1 MTSPLRLSLL
11 AVVGLASCNQ
21 FEFASNWFDGPTAA
35 TVLDPEDESPFNE
48 PIAFVAN
55 SRSGTIVPLDMK
67 NGTLL
72 SDQAAASF
80 LPPRMVAT
88 GDTRLL
94 SDVAAWGR
102 GDSVTVLAVDTA
114 HSVLVEADYIVG
126 QTESRE
132 PIPPPLSASEPAFL
146 SANADSNGAAQLE
159 GLTLRHGYSTTED
172 WRLEFNGAQWT
183 AFGSRSGR
191 QARTF
196 TTGETWRSDR
206 REVEL
211 KITGSPEAGD
221 RFEFSVDTGLREH
234 DLGGRPLGL
243 LRIPNSDTLLVGLWD
258 EALDRGELVVW
269 DLPSATEDARI
280 PLADGGQPW
289 RLAWDDAAEVLYVG
303 DARLPLVYEVALDLD
318 DPASSAVARI
328 DTAAPVQDVAAT
340 SYTGEPLFG
349 DEPHHHL
356 FVAPVGLS
364 RVDVFD
370 LDAGA
375 WLDTNPLD
383 DRVGGVDLGSPV
395 VGLSASSTPV
405 RLQSEGNNGARED
418 AAVVMVT
425 TFDGSIRM
433 LEADT
438 GCLAIDVLGPRVST
452 GGSTEGVDVIDNA
465 PASDP
470 VLYIDPATSSA
481 ISAQACG
488 GILRTEAWTLTYD
501 ENAGSWLAEGTRSGA
516 QSRRVVENQR
526 YVTDNGSLS
535 LLVLSGNNP
544 SSDGDRFE
552 FNSSDGVLRLTEI
565 SRQGTANVS
574 PVELPAAPVMF
585 SMESGPSGGN
595 WDPDRTQVH
604 TLVPVTGSD
613 FVVRMR
619 PQAWKVE
626 VLYE

>member
-1 MTSPLRLSLL
+1 MTPPFRL
-11 AVVGLASCNQ
+11 AVLGLLGLASCSQ

-80 LPPRMVAT
+80 LPPRIVAT

-94 SDVAAWGR
+94 ADVAAWGR
-102 GDSVTVLAVDTA
+102 GDAVTVLAVDTA
-114 HSVLVEADYIVG
+114 HGVLVEADYIVG
-126 QTESRE
+126 QTETRE
-132 PIPPPLSASEPAFL
+132 PIPPTLSATEPAFL
-146 SANADSNGAAQLE
+146 SADPDAGGSAALE

-172 WRLEFNGAQWT
+172 WRLEFNGAVWT

-196 TTGETWRSDR
+196 STGEPWRSDR
-206 REVEL
+206 REIEL
-211 KITGSPEAGD
+211 EITGTPAAGD
-221 RFEFSVDTGLREH
+221 RFEFSVETGLREH
-234 DLGGRPLGL
+234 DLGARPLGL
-243 LRIPNSDTLLVGLWD
+243 LRIPETDTLVVGLWD

-269 DLPSATEDARI
+269 DLLSATESARI
-280 PLADGGQPW
+280 PLDEGGQPW
-289 RLAWDDAAEVLYVG
+289 RFAWDDEPGVLYVA
-303 DARLPLVYEVALDLD
+303 DARLPQVYAVALDLE
-318 DPASSAVARI
+318 DPIASPVSSIATVAPIQDLAVSA
-328 DTAAPVQDVAAT
+328 
-340 SYTGEPLFG
+340 YTGEPLFG
-349 DEPHHHL
+349 DVPHHHL

-364 RVDVFD
+364 RVDVYD
-370 LDAGA
+370 LETGD

-383 DRVGGVDLGSPV
+383 GRLGGVDLGSPV
-395 VGLSASSTPV
+395 VGLSASTAPV

-418 AAVVMVT
+418 AAVVVVT
-425 TFDGSIRM
+425 TFDGSVRM

-481 ISAQACG
+481 ISPQACG
-488 GILRTEAWTLTYD
+488 GILKTEAWTLTYD
-501 ENAGSWLAEGTRSGA
+501 ENAGNWLAEGTRSGEQA
-516 QSRRVVENQR
+516 GRVTENQR
-526 YVTDNGSLS
+526 YVTDDGSMS

-574 PVELPAAPVMF
+574 PVELPAAPVVF
-585 SMESGPSGGN
+585 TMESGPSGGN
-595 WDPDRTQVH
+595 WDLDRTQTH
-604 TLVPVTGSD
+604 ALIPVTGSD